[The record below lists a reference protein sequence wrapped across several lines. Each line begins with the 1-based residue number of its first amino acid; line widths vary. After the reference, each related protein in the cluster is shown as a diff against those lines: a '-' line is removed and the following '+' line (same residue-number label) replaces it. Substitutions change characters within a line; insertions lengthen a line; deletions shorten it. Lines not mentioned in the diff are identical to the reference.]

1 LTRNFRKLGSNF
13 WRYRAAIAL
22 LAILGGF
29 ALMDRRMLN
38 SAPLYGVRPADAQWV
53 LSTGDFPTFWREW
66 ERGDVFARIEEDW
79 PRPQEDLELSIR
91 LATGIRPTP
100 VRWRLWLGERFTAA
114 HSPEGLGC
122 SVYPGLLLRTAS
134 TVAYLLGRRPDAAG
148 IAEKNGIYYTWRDG
162 FLIFSKDR
170 SYVVACIENGVTSPL
185 RSGSDESLAL
195 HWTGAHEGYMRMLG
209 GPGVPVEGRLKIAL
223 NDGSRPVSVT
233 NAWPDAPVASVTAR
247 TAADL
252 QTLGA
257 AADDA
262 LSAFSPWETTKSVVR
277 EAIPLWGLQ
286 PLPEGWDEGIAQLG
300 LALYGADTAGFV
312 PIPDLSLVMREDA
325 PVTGDHPFRALFEDQ
340 LAIDYEWQGEP
351 GVYLP
356 WLGETLSPCL
366 GRFGHDYIAT
376 LNEPAMASLV
386 GALRSGPSDPP
397 DVDLT
402 LRVSWKPASDLAK
415 QAISTFATG
424 GLIPRMSAEEAQR
437 EITPMFDAIGELG
450 TLWIDGKALEDGWT
464 EFNGYLFDSRPS
476 HGN

>member
-1 LTRNFRKLGSNF
+1 LARIFSKLRSSI
-13 WRYRAAIAL
+13 WRYRAAIAG

-29 ALMDRRMLN
+29 AILDHRILN
-38 SAPLYGVRPADAQWV
+38 SAPRYGVRPADAQWV
-53 LSTGDFPTFWREW
+53 LSTGDFPTFWRGLEQ
-66 ERGDVFARIEEDW
+66 GDVFARIEEDW
-79 PRPQEDLELSIR
+79 PRPQEDLELAVR

-100 VRWRLWLGERFTAA
+100 VRWRLWLGERLTVAQ
-114 HSPEGLGC
+114 SIDGLGC

-134 TVAYLLGRRPDAAG
+134 HVAHLFGHRPDEAG
-148 IAEKNGIYYTWRDG
+148 IAEMNGIFYTWRDG
-162 FLIFSKDR
+162 FLVFSRDR
-170 SYVVACIENGVTSPL
+170 SYVVACIENGDTSPL
-185 RSGSDESLAL
+185 RSGADESIAL
-195 HWTGAHEGYMRMLG
+195 HWTGPHEGYMRALR

-223 NDGSRPVSVT
+223 NDGSRPLSVT
-233 NAWPDAPVASVTAR
+233 NAWPDTPVASVTTR

-257 AADDA
+257 AASNV
-262 LSAFSPWETTKSVVR
+262 LGAFRPWEKTKSAAR
-277 EAIPLWGLQ
+277 EAFAHWGLQ
-286 PLPEGWDEGIAQLG
+286 ALPEGWDKSTAQFG
-300 LALYGADTAGFV
+300 LALHGADTTGFV
-312 PIPDLSLVMREDA
+312 PIPDLSLVMRADA

-351 GVYLP
+351 GAYYP

-366 GRFGHDYIAT
+366 GRFGHDYVAT
-376 LNEPAMASLV
+376 LNEPTMASLV

-402 LRVSWKPASDLAK
+402 VRVSWKPASDLAK
-415 QAISTFATG
+415 QTISTFATR
-424 GLIPRMSAEEAQR
+424 GLMPRMSAEEGQR

-450 TLWIDGKALEDGWT
+450 TLWIDGKALGDGWT